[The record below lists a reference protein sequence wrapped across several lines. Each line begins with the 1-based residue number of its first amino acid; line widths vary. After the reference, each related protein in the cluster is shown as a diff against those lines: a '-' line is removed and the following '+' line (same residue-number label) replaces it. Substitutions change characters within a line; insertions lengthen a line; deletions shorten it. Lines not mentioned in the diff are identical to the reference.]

1 MTAKES
7 GMEEYIAYVSELYK
21 MPFSI
26 SDMPEKKKDYHR
38 KKRLGKKKSSDL
50 LYSNDAYIN
59 DGSGNPG
66 HHTVTGVQHL
76 MLFYICKYF
85 FSCIH
90 PCIHDLTLS

>member
-1 MTAKES
+1 MIYQIIIEKGELVMTAKES

-26 SDMPEKKKDYHR
+26 SDIPQKKKDYHR

-66 HHTVTGVQHL
+66 HQGMPSILIYSSAT
-76 MLFYICKYF
+76 K
-85 FSCIH
+85 
-90 PCIHDLTLS
+90 

>member
-1 MTAKES
+1 MIYQIIIEKGELVMTAKES

-66 HHTVTGVQHL
+66 HQ
-76 MLFYICKYF
+76 
-85 FSCIH
+85 
-90 PCIHDLTLS
+90 

>member
-1 MTAKES
+1 MIYQIIIEKGELVMTAKES

-26 SDMPEKKKDYHR
+26 SDMPEKKKDYDR

-66 HHTVTGVQHL
+66 HQGMPSILIYSSTN
-76 MLFYICKYF
+76 K
-85 FSCIH
+85 
-90 PCIHDLTLS
+90 